1 MTWLSE
7 LMVLLAFTPK
17 TKTYIYT
24 TQMEILTCQTEFSYL
39 RYNLRRNVASISFT
53 VQQHPQQQKLF
64 IAAAAY
70 KIRIYSTFRFRWFVV
85 IFQFWEFFAPIE
97 NGTIRSHTF
106 CVLPSVF
113 QFSRLF
119 SVTCSTFCIML
130 NINQ

>member
-39 RYNLRRNVASISFT
+39 RYNLRRNFASISFT
-53 VQQHPQQQKLF
+53 VQHPQQQKLF

-70 KIRIYSTFRFRWFVV
+70 KIRIYSTFRFR
-85 IFQFWEFFAPIE
+85 
-97 NGTIRSHTF
+97 
-106 CVLPSVF
+106 
-113 QFSRLF
+113 
-119 SVTCSTFCIML
+119 
-130 NINQ
+130 